1 MGWLWLDEGKRW
13 GEGLSRLL
21 QVHNN
26 KQHIIRLQQP
36 LTQVGIPPP
45 NDLVILHDLDAGLH
59 TQKSIISSKHPLHVP
74 ALTIITYLEKC
85 ISSPSAIIRYLPR
98 VVMCL
103 PLADQSTQT
112 FHIMTSIAISSGRQK
127 STFTILVVVNFLS
140 WVFHA
145 VVVDSLLLSIDVI
158 FPIPVIEL
166 IPMFN
171 TMHNFLNF
179 AFPLQVFIQPCSIGD
194 K

>member
-1 MGWLWLDEGKRW
+1 
-13 GEGLSRLL
+13 
-21 QVHNN
+21 
-26 KQHIIRLQQP
+26 
-36 LTQVGIPPP
+36 
-45 NDLVILHDLDAGLH
+45 
-59 TQKSIISSKHPLHVP
+59 
-74 ALTIITYLEKC
+74 
-85 ISSPSAIIRYLPR
+85 
-98 VVMCL
+98 
-103 PLADQSTQT
+103 
-112 FHIMTSIAISSGRQK
+112 MTSIAISSGRQK

-194 K
+194 KWQFLGFARFVGFKELASNFHSFLVIKLLFLIPYGLPYVLLGSNQSHCLSHFPIQLYFCGQPHKFGYHHLMLQFQGHGSFFPFLNFHCLSLPHERNCFWGRWAAYCS